1 MPQVSGTKMKAK
13 APASANALLS
23 LIWSI
28 QTLEGK
34 QTSICCHLRVIL
46 REALGNS
53 AHLHRGVG
61 LPTGCCVCAGV
72 GRLGVS
78 RTQSQGV
85 PSIYKPHANRPRV
98 TDPKGRIL
106 PGPQTLQAQGTAGSI
121 LTAFHGEQRALPI
134 VGSFEPLCY
143 CSLILS
149 MRKRP
154 RERAKQPRCQSQLTR
169 F

>member
-13 APASANALLS
+13 APASANAHLA

-34 QTSICCHLRVIL
+34 QASICCHLRVTL

-53 AHLHRGVG
+53 AHLHREVG
-61 LPTGCCVCAGV
+61 LPTGCSVCAVV
-72 GRLGVS
+72 GRRGVS
-78 RTQSQGV
+78 TQTQGV
-85 PSIYKPHANRPRV
+85 PSIYKPHANRPRA
-98 TDPKGRIL
+98 TGPKGYCLGLRL
-106 PGPQTLQAQGTAGSI
+106 CRPRGQRGLYSQHSMGEPW
-121 LTAFHGEQRALPI
+121 AFPT
-134 VGSFEPLCY
+134 VGSSEPP
-143 CSLILS
+143 CSCSPILS